1 MWSVSPDGRVVRQP
15 PSSAYKCVSECFECG
30 RSVTPFACQTRK
42 PQYKCGSFKTE
53 ERQLPFLFFFF
64 LISCIIKI
72 NTLKMKYDKGS
83 KAKSVCFVCLRGL
96 TGERL
101 FSHKQGRDETFAFI
115 QELIKHNFF

>member
-15 PSSAYKCVSECFECG
+15 PSSAHKCVSECVECS

-42 PQYKCGSFKTE
+42 PQYKCGPFKTE
-53 ERQLPFLFFFF
+53 ERQLPFLFFF

-72 NTLKMKYDKGS
+72 NTQKMKYDRGS
-83 KAKSVCFVCLRGL
+83 KAKRFFCLSEGL
-96 TGERL
+96 TGL

-115 QELIKHNFF
+115 QEIIKQYFF